1 MRPVL
6 LAALLVSAVL
16 AGCSDGAKD
25 TDGDGLRDST
35 EKGWPTILVD
45 YADRRVRLS
54 PTSDGSVV
62 DTDGDGLSDFDEFFR
77 KTDPRD
83 PDTDRD
89 GLTDC
94 QETVHTVRLE
104 CEDPTFGGDYD
115 QGYGTHP
122 ARADS
127 DPGPVRYLN
136 QGGRFTDETGT
147 LADGRVEW
155 GDGLTDG
162 QELRGYTIELGGGRS
177 RNVTSDPRDPDT
189 DDDGLEDGEEALEYG
204 GDPTVMD
211 TDGDG
216 CDDGVDPWPGR
227 AESISLGLRTLTL
240 LMDKDP
246 DGGSDLVFSGQVAG
260 HVFASPP
267 AGSLHV
273 STGANDVA
281 FLSPEPVQA
290 KDCSLRPAFPWAK
303 LQIGGSDPDGPG
315 QFESID
321 LSSKTVAAAGNSLPT
336 LWLDVRSGE
345 VALEPGGAALPAPIR
360 LKGTDAELEL
370 QPAVAFPQAS

>member
-1 MRPVL
+1 MRSVLPVVL
-6 LAALLVSAVL
+6 LVAAAL

-83 PDTDRD
+83 PDTDKD

-94 QETVHTVRLE
+94 QETVHTVRSE
-104 CEDPTFGGDYD
+104 CEDPAFAEDYD

-136 QGGRFTDETGT
+136 LEGRFTDETGT
-147 LADGRVEW
+147 LEGGRVDW

-162 QELRGYTIELGGGRS
+162 QELRGYVIDLGGGRS
-177 RNVTSDPRDPDT
+177 RNVTSDPRDPDS
-189 DDDGLEDGEEALEYG
+189 DDDGLEDGEEALLYG

-216 CDDGVDPWPGR
+216 CDDGRDPWPGR
-227 AESISLGLRTLTL
+227 AETIRLGLGTLTL
-240 LMDKDP
+240 LVDKDP
-246 DGGSDLVFSGQVAG
+246 DGGSDLVFNGQVAG
-260 HVFASPP
+260 HTFASPP
-267 AGSLHV
+267 SGSVHV
-273 STGANDVA
+273 ATGETDVS
-281 FLSPEPVQA
+281 FLSPGGVQA
-290 KDCSLRPAFPWAK
+290 KGCSLRPAYAWAK
-303 LQIGGSDPDGPG
+303 LQIGASDPDGAGRG
-315 QFESID
+315 QAID
-321 LSSKTVAAAGNSLPT
+321 LSSKTIPVSESSLPT
-336 LWLDVRSGE
+336 LWFNVRSGE
-345 VALEPGGAALPAPIR
+345 VALDPGSPPLPKPVR
-360 LKGTDAELEL
+360 LKGIDAELEL
-370 QPAVAFPQAS
+370 QPAVAFLQAS